1 MRRRNRRRPS
11 RNGREGGRGRS
22 VRARGRD
29 LRAAAGEVGQGREE
43 GESSGF
49 GSTGGRAGGIL
60 MRGER
65 GRKRSVFFFF
75 CSAGVRCFAFLP
87 RLHFLACACAARI
100 ETTLTRRLPAPRAAC
115 CCCFSGLLGSICPPA
130 GRRRRKTK
138 TQRKRR
144 LQGTISF
151 SLFFSPFPFLSFSS
165 IRSIQFTG
173 YGAMDDVMGLRILA
187 WFVVVCHGSSLRR
200 WLRGKQP

>member
-75 CSAGVRCFAFLP
+75 LFGGRPLLRFPPSPPLP
-87 RLHFLACACAARI
+87 RLRLRREDRDDADETPACAARG
-100 ETTLTRRLPAPRAAC
+100 LLLLLFGAPRLNLSARRA
-115 CCCFSGLLGSICPPA
+115 PPEEDEDA
-130 GRRRRKTK
+130 EEEEASRHD
-138 TQRKRR
+138 
-144 LQGTISF
+144 F
-151 SLFFSPFPFLSFSS
+151 LFAFFFPLSFPFFFFDS
-165 IRSIQFTG
+165 IDPI
-173 YGAMDDVMGLRILA
+173 
-187 WFVVVCHGSSLRR
+187 H
-200 WLRGKQP
+200 WLWSDG